1 MNPQIYGTEHIIFL
15 AVFFV
20 LATVSLILIAKYVK
34 TEKTKTIIIKV
45 LAFLLLCAILCNRI
59 SIAVLSNDWTR
70 VIPNTFCGM
79 DSLVL
84 ALAILFGKK
93 DNAVLHFVVYF
104 AFAGGLGTIL
114 YPTFIDTYSS
124 VFHPITF
131 SGLIHHALSFY
142 LTILL
147 QVVGWFTPDC
157 KKWKSIVVGFL
168 AYITL
173 GAFLIFGLGI
183 STAFYMNESIIDGTP
198 LTVWVLIP
206 IFVVGFTIYM
216 FIDQTIRFKIRKKKE
231 SNVVNDDNKNT
242 KNS

>member
-59 SIAVLSNDWTR
+59 SIAVLSDDWRR

-79 DSLVL
+79 NSLVL
-84 ALAILFGKK
+84 ALALLFSKK

-104 AFAGGLGTIL
+104 AFVGGLGTIL

-147 QVVGWFTPDC
+147 QVVGWFTPDY

-168 AYITL
+168 AYIAL

-183 STAFYMNESIIDGTP
+183 STAFYINESIIDGTP

-231 SNVVNDDNKNT
+231 SNVVNDENK
-242 KNS
+242 K

>member
-59 SIAVLSNDWTR
+59 SIAVLSDDWRR

-79 DSLVL
+79 NSLVL
-84 ALAILFGKK
+84 ALALLFSKK

-104 AFAGGLGTIL
+104 AFVGGLGTIL

-147 QVVGWFTPDC
+147 QVVDWFTPDY

-183 STAFYMNESIIDGTP
+183 STAFYINESIIDGTP

-231 SNVVNDDNKNT
+231 SNVVNDENK
-242 KNS
+242 K

>member
-59 SIAVLSNDWTR
+59 SIAVLSDDWRR

-79 DSLVL
+79 NSLVL
-84 ALAILFGKK
+84 ALALLFSKK
-93 DNAVLHFVVYF
+93 DSAVLHFVVYF
-104 AFAGGLGTIL
+104 AFVGGLGTIL

-147 QVVGWFTPDC
+147 QVVDWFTPDY

-183 STAFYMNESIIDGTP
+183 STAFYINESIIDGTP

-231 SNVVNDDNKNT
+231 SNVVNDENK
-242 KNS
+242 K